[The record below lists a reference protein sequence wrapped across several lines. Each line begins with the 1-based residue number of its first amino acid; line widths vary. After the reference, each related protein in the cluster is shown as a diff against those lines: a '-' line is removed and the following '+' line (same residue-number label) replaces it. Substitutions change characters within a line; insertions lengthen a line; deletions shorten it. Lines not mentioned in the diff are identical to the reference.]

1 MPAATA
7 VNSLEFEAIWHSVAG
22 VKGSFFS

>member
-7 VNSLEFEAIWHSVAG
+7 VNHQGINPE
-22 VKGSFFS
+22 